1 MLNSTTNHA
10 ITYTNPTGICD
21 LTRRGHLQCQLMND
35 PQNFSVS
42 KFVVVIVVTQ
52 HLASSETRQYQ

>member
-1 MLNSTTNHA
+1 M
-10 ITYTNPTGICD
+10 PV
-21 LTRRGHLQCQLMND
+21 MND
-35 PQNFSVS
+35 PQNFFVS